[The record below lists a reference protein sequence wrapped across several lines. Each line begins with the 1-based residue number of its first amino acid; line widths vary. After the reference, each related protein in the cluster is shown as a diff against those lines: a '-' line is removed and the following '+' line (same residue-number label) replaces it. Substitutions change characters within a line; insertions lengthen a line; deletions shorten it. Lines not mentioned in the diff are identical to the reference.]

1 MAEILEI
8 FTATGGQPL
17 KFTAYDGSTA
27 GDEDAVLGLDLR
39 TPRGATYL
47 ATAPGELGL
56 ARAYVSGDLQAYG
69 VHPGD
74 PYVLLKTLTDRV
86 DFKRP
91 SARVLAN
98 VVRSIGVEHLLPIA
112 PPPQEAPPRWRRV
125 ADGLLHSKTRDA
137 EAIHHHYDVS
147 NTFYEWVLGPSMTYT
162 CAVYPNADATLEE
175 AQENK
180 YRLIFD
186 KLRLQPGDRLL
197 DVGCGWGG
205 MVRYAAR
212 RGVRAIG
219 ATLSAEQAKWAQ
231 KAIEDE
237 GLTGLAEV
245 RHSDYRDVRETEFDA
260 VSSIGL
266 TEHIGVK
273 NYPAYFGFLK
283 SKLRTGG
290 LLLNHCITRHDN
302 KSTSFAGGFTDRYV
316 FPDGELTG
324 SGRIVTEIQ
333 DVGLEVLHEE
343 NFRHHYAMTLRDWCR
358 NLVEHWDEAV
368 AEVGLATAKVWGLY
382 MAASRVAFEQNN
394 LQLHHVLA
402 AKVDARGDD
411 SLPLRPW
418 WTPSR
423 LSRRSYDARPTRSV
437 AARVRPLRGRGAAPT
452 ARCGRLR
459 QACVPLRRRCAESAS
474 DGARPGADSCPA
486 GGGALAAGAAAPDLT
501 SHPPVHAQRVFERF
515 GDDVGVALFGQPLG
529 QRRRCMGQHQ
539 CVVLDRPDRGA
550 RQHHLGGPAALAHL
564 VAHRRPHGS
573 HGRPR

>member
-1 MAEILEI
+1 
-8 FTATGGQPL
+8 
-17 KFTAYDGSTA
+17 
-27 GDEDAVLGLDLR
+27 
-39 TPRGATYL
+39 
-47 ATAPGELGL
+47 
-56 ARAYVSGDLQAYG
+56 
-69 VHPGD
+69 
-74 PYVLLKTLTDRV
+74 
-86 DFKRP
+86 
-91 SARVLAN
+91 VLAN
-98 VVRSIGVEHLLPIA
+98 VVRSMGIEHLLPIA

-125 ADGLLHSKTRDA
+125 ADGLMHSKSRDA

-162 CAVYPNADATLEE
+162 CAVYPTADATLEE

-180 YRLIFD
+180 YRLIFE

-212 RGVRAIG
+212 HGVRAIG

-231 KAIEDE
+231 KAIQDE

-245 RHSDYRDVRETEFDA
+245 RHSDYRDVQETEFDA

-324 SGRIVTEIQ
+324 SGRIITEIQ
-333 DVGLEVLHEE
+333 DAGLEVLHAE

-358 NLVEHWDEAV
+358 NLVEHWDAGV
-368 AEVGLATAKVWGLY
+368 AEVGLPTAKVWGLY
-382 MAASRVAFEQNN
+382 MAASRVAFERNN

-402 AKVDARGDD
+402 ANVDEWGDD
-411 SLPLRPW
+411 ILPLRPW
-418 WTPSR
+418 W
-423 LSRRSYDARPTRSV
+423 
-437 AARVRPLRGRGAAPT
+437 
-452 ARCGRLR
+452 
-459 QACVPLRRRCAESAS
+459 
-474 DGARPGADSCPA
+474 
-486 GGGALAAGAAAPDLT
+486 
-501 SHPPVHAQRVFERF
+501 
-515 GDDVGVALFGQPLG
+515 QP
-529 QRRRCMGQHQ
+529 
-539 CVVLDRPDRGA
+539 
-550 RQHHLGGPAALAHL
+550 
-564 VAHRRPHGS
+564 
-573 HGRPR
+573 